1 MIFLRRLAVLSSIL
15 TALVL
20 ITSAV
25 IFAQKGTSIV
35 TRIRFA
41 RGRTT
46 AVERGSVH
54 RGMSHDYLLASPY
67 FLKSTGTSGLFFFG
81 PGGGGGTGGNRQITL
96 RVRLSF

>member
-1 MIFLRRLAVLSSIL
+1 MNFFPKALSFLSIL
-15 TALVL
+15 ALL
-20 ITSAV
+20 ALMTGAV
-25 IFAQKGTSIV
+25 AVAQKGTSIV

-67 FLKSTGTSGLFFFG
+67 FLKSTGTSGLFFLG

>member
-1 MIFLRRLAVLSSIL
+1 MKRWHKSFLISIVILIFIV
-15 TALVL
+15 
-20 ITSAV
+20 SA
-25 IFAQKGTSIV
+25 FAQKGTSIV

-96 RVRLSF
+96 RVRLCF